1 MGYANSARV
10 AYQCTLHKGSICKH
24 LAKLTIVV
32 FMLSASD
39 PVWFFW
45 WQMWLVLSTVCH
57 WYQCDDVLVLYCMS
71 LVSVQCDVLVF

>member
-39 PVWFFW
+39 PVCFF
-45 WQMWLVLSTVCH
+45 LVANVACA
-57 WYQCDDVLVLYCMS
+57 LYCMP
-71 LVSVQCDVLVF
+71 LVSMR